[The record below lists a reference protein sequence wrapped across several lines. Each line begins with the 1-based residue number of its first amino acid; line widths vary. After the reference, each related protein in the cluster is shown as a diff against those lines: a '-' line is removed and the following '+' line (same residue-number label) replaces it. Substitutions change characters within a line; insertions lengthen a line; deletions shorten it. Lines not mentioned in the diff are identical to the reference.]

1 MTPPT
6 PGDRPR
12 ASSRGGLPRVLRR
25 LVGGPRPA
33 PPARRGPPL
42 DDRVREL
49 WRAEA
54 RRVEHPDYRLN
65 LVIPSLRASGTY
77 GGVRTAL
84 DLLAAVSAVDDP
96 PRRILTLGPLE
107 PDDAP
112 DLPGYRVTAP
122 DEDSDAPRQLV
133 ILDPASDAGVAVGA
147 GDVFLAT
154 FWTTA
159 ELVGRLRRWQS
170 HTYGRAPA
178 RFGYLIQDF
187 EPGFYPWSAR
197 SELARATYADAA
209 ATIAVFNTSI
219 LRDYLHGQGFAF
231 EHELAFEPRLA
242 GPLRAAREAPPVAR
256 ARRIVAYGRPGIP
269 RNAFPAIVEGLRAW
283 RSSYP
288 HADRWTV
295 VSAGQ
300 AHPEVE
306 LGGGA
311 TMASVGKLDLAAYG
325 RLLRSSAVGLSL
337 MVSPHP
343 SYPPL
348 EMAHLGLLVLTNTF
362 DGKDLAGWH
371 TNITSTADI
380 SAATVAEAMAML
392 CDRFE
397 ADPTVGEG
405 GRSLRPDFLSDGP
418 PFPFAAE
425 LAALLRAGA

>member
-1 MTPPT
+1 M
-6 PGDRPR
+6 
-12 ASSRGGLPRVLRR
+12 
-25 LVGGPRPA
+25 
-33 PPARRGPPL
+33 
-42 DDRVREL
+42 
-49 WRAEA
+49 
-54 RRVEHPDYRLN
+54 EHPDYRLN
-65 LVIPSLRASGTY
+65 LVIPSLRASGAY

-84 DLLAAVSAVDDP
+84 DLFAAVSAVDDP
-96 PRRILTLGPLE
+96 PRRVLTLGPLE
-107 PDDAP
+107 PGDAP

-122 DEDSDAPRQLV
+122 DEDPGAPRQLV

-159 ELVGRLRRWQS
+159 ELVGRLRPWQS
-170 HTYGRAPA
+170 RTYGRAPA
-178 RFGYLIQDF
+178 RYGYLIQDF

-197 SELARATYADAA
+197 SELARATYADAT
-209 ATIAVFNTSI
+209 ATVAVFNTSI

-242 GPLRAAREAPPVAR
+242 GALRAAREAPPVAR

-283 RSSYP
+283 RSSYRY
-288 HADRWTV
+288 ADRWTV

-311 TMASVGKLDLAAYG
+311 TMASVGKLDLEAYG
-325 RLLRSSAVGLSL
+325 RLLRSSAIGLSL

-371 TNITSTADI
+371 TNITSTADL
-380 SAATVAEAMAML
+380 SAATIAEAMTML

-397 ADPTVGEG
+397 AEPTVGDR
-405 GRSLRPDFLSDGP
+405 GRSLRPDFLSDEP